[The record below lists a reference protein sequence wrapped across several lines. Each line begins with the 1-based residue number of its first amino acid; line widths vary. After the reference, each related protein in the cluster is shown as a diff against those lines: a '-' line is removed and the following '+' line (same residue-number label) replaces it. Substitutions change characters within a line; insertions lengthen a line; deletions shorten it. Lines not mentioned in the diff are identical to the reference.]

1 MQARLNHDSDAR
13 DALPSNVLFF
23 FGMLDLLRG
32 VLHTFF
38 VHWAAQTF
46 AKLDLSAAGQDQ
58 LMLLS
63 AFGASNLLT
72 GMIYILVSRRAKA
85 LSKYVLLL
93 VPCAYALG
101 LVGMKLSDVTPEAA
115 FLGKYFMF
123 AYFGICL
130 ATFAFSTYRW
140 RSAKADSRT

>member
-1 MQARLNHDSDAR
+1 MDAR
-13 DALPSNVLFF
+13 QTLPSNVLFF
-23 FGMLDLLRG
+23 FGLVDLLRG
-32 VLHTFF
+32 TLHTFF
-38 VHWAAQTF
+38 VHWASQTF

-72 GMIYILVSRRAKA
+72 GMIYLLVSRKAQA

-93 VPCAYALG
+93 IPCAYALG
-101 LVGMKLSDVTPEAA
+101 VVGMRSSGVTPQAA

-130 ATFAFSTYRW
+130 GTFAFATYRG
-140 RSAKADSRT
+140 RSAHANSHA